1 MDVSQVTGNASGNSS
16 VQGMGGHHHHRKSV
30 SDQISQM
37 GSAIDKAVTA
47 GTMTS
52 AQATTLKNELS
63 NITTTLS
70 QASSASATASS
81 GTTGQSGQ
89 SNPLSA
95 LSDSD
100 RKKIMSELQ
109 DVRKQLYSANKQS
122 SNENSGEAA
131 TSGFSISA

>member
-1 MDVSQVTGNASGNSS
+1 
-16 VQGMGGHHHHRKSV
+16 
-30 SDQISQM
+30 M

-70 QASSASATASS
+70 QASSASATAIPAQPVSPA
-81 GTTGQSGQ
+81 
-89 SNPLSA
+89 NPIRFRRSRN
-95 LSDSD
+95 ST